1 MRWVYIL
8 GYLRRDVEIIH
19 GIYYINVN
27 NNNKYGMC
35 VRDWDSLGVMWNEKW
50 KLHTTPKVNAYRC
63 IHSSI
68 YILTYTR
75 QCKMVWFF
83 KTRLC
88 VGNSCPHPLPL
99 YECSIWYACKWLY
112 LDERMYTVLYSS
124 SKITLQPM
132 PPRLR
137 LALRHCHKGTAL
149 QQNRN
154 VYANMLYMDLE
165 ARGCAEKQIGLHKS
179 AFNLWHLRRKVQMR
193 KLAYLPLFLP
203 QKWPAV
209 ILHTYILYV
218 ARWQWRIL
226 QLPEIS
232 IFTSMT
238 DWHFLLTDT
247 SQHTHSQLSHANT
260 QEAQMYV
267 GLHAIS
273 NNN

>member
-193 KLAYLPLFLP
+193 KLHICPFFCHKSGLQSYC
-203 QKWPAV
+203 
-209 ILHTYILYV
+209 IHTYYMLLDDSGASFSYLKLV
-218 ARWQWRIL
+218 FSHLWL
-226 QLPEIS
+226 TGIS
-232 IFTSMT
+232 S
-238 DWHFLLTDT
+238 WLTQAST
-247 SQHTHSQLSHANT
+247 HTASYRT
-260 QEAQMYV
+260 QTRRR
-267 GLHAIS
+267 HKCT
-273 NNN
+273 